1 MQPLTFQ
8 GIIMEHKQL
17 SFDLSESDT
26 AMIHIRARDAITN
39 GEYYGD
45 LDYAIETEWRY
56 FEDEIN
62 FS

>member
-1 MQPLTFQ
+1 MT
-8 GIIMEHKQL
+8 QL

-26 AMIHIRARDAITN
+26 AMIYLRAEDAIAN

-56 FEDEIN
+56 FENEIN

>member
-1 MQPLTFQ
+1 
-8 GIIMEHKQL
+8 MEHKQL
-17 SFDLSESDT
+17 SFDLTECDT
-26 AMIHIRARDAITN
+26 AKIHIRARDAITY

-45 LDYAIETEWRY
+45 LDSAIECEWRY